1 MSKHDRIR
9 GQLYSQEFAKRRWP
23 LPTRMIAM
31 ANRYFLFFF
40 FFQRVFSN
48 SSSCSDLFLR
58 GHRRMG
64 HQAQGDHLAETL
76 EYKKM
81 IKQRKIT
88 RREMIYPVQKSIYP
102 SPFSEP

>member
-1 MSKHDRIR
+1 
-9 GQLYSQEFAKRRWP
+9 
-23 LPTRMIAM
+23 
-31 ANRYFLFFF
+31 
-40 FFQRVFSN
+40 
-48 SSSCSDLFLR
+48 
-58 GHRRMG
+58 MG